1 MEAFW
6 SRLCFNGIVDD
17 ERAAIRICMTESGA
31 FTEPGWELYRTFLAV
46 VREGSLSG
54 AARALGLT
62 QPTAGRH
69 VDALEQALGLSLF
82 IRTQQGLSPT
92 EAALSLRPFAESLE
106 STSAALLR
114 AASSQGE
121 GVRGTVRITASEVVA
136 VEVLPPILAD
146 LHAAYPE
153 LTIELVPS
161 NRLEDLLRRE
171 ADIAVRMQPP
181 TQGVLVARQL
191 GGIELG
197 AFAHRRYLERRGVPA
212 TLGDLAGH
220 TLIGYD
226 KENAFLRSVRAQLPW
241 IQRHRFAL
249 RTDSDLAAIAALRAG
264 FGIGFCQVGL
274 AQRNPDLVRLFV
286 DEVSITLD
294 TWLAMHEDLRDSPR
308 CRAVFD
314 ALAEGL
320 RRYINGN

>member
-1 MEAFW
+1 MSEP
-6 SRLCFNGIVDD
+6 RV
-17 ERAAIRICMTESGA
+17 

-69 VDALEQALGLSLF
+69 VDALEQALGLPLF

-92 EAALSLRPFAESLE
+92 EVALSLRPFAESLE

-114 AASSQGE
+114 AASSHGE

-153 LTIELVPS
+153 LTLELVPS
-161 NRLEDLLRRE
+161 NRMEDLLRRE

-181 TQGVLVARQL
+181 TQGVLIARHI

-197 AFAHRRYLERRGVPA
+197 VYGHRRYLERRGVPA
-212 TLGDLAGH
+212 TLGDLTGH

-226 KENAFLRSVRAQLPW
+226 KESAFLRSVRAQLPW
-241 IQRHRFAL
+241 AQRNRFAL

-274 AQRNPDLVRLFV
+274 AQHNPDLVRLFA
-286 DEVSITLD
+286 DEVSIVLD

-308 CRAVFD
+308 CRVVFD
-314 ALAEGL
+314 ALATGL
-320 RRYINGN
+320 RRYIDGE

>member
-1 MEAFW
+1 MGSEAF
-6 SRLCFNGIVDD
+6 S
-17 ERAAIRICMTESGA
+17 
-31 FTEPGWELYRTFLAV
+31 EPGWELYRTFLAV

-54 AARALGLT
+54 AARVLGLT

-69 VDALEQALGLSLF
+69 VDALEQALGLTLF

-106 STSAALLR
+106 ATSAALLR

-121 GVRGTVRITASEVVA
+121 GVRGTVRITASDVVA
-136 VEVLPPILAD
+136 VEVLPPILTD

-153 LTIELVPS
+153 LAIELVPS
-161 NRLEDLLRRE
+161 NRMEDLLRRE
-171 ADIAVRMQPP
+171 ADIAVRMQRPS
-181 TQGVLVARQL
+181 QGVLVARHI

-197 AFAHRRYLERRGVPA
+197 VYAHRRYLKQRGTPA
-212 TLGDLAGH
+212 ALDDLASH

-226 KENAFLRSVRAQLPW
+226 KESAFLRSMRAQLPW
-241 IQRHRFAL
+241 VQRSRFAL

-264 FGIGFCQVGL
+264 FGVGFCQVGL
-274 AQRNPDLVRLFV
+274 ARRNPDLVRLFAA
-286 DEVSITLD
+286 EVSITLD

-308 CRAVFD
+308 CRVVFD
-314 ALAEGL
+314 ALAAGL
-320 RRYINGN
+320 ARYINGD

>member
-1 MEAFW
+1 ME
-6 SRLCFNGIVDD
+6 SK
-17 ERAAIRICMTESGA
+17 A

-226 KENAFLRSVRAQLPW
+226 KENAFLRSMRAQLPW
-241 IQRHRFAL
+241 IQRNRFAL

-274 AQRNPDLVRLFV
+274 ARRNPELVRLFV

-314 ALAEGL
+314 ALAVGL
-320 RRYINGN
+320 QRYINGV

>member
-6 SRLCFNGIVDD
+6 SCLCFNGIVDD
-17 ERAAIRICMTESGA
+17 ERATIQICMMGSGSYA
-31 FTEPGWELYRTFLAV
+31 EPGWELYRTFLAV

-82 IRTQQGLSPT
+82 VRTQQGLSPT

-106 STSAALLR
+106 ATSAALLR

-146 LHAAYPE
+146 LHATYPE
-153 LTIELVPS
+153 LTLELVPS
-161 NRLEDLLRRE
+161 NRMEDLLRRE

-181 TQGVLVARQL
+181 SQGVLVARHI

-197 AFAHRRYLERRGVPA
+197 VYGHRRYLERRGVPA

-241 IQRHRFAL
+241 VQRNRFAL

-264 FGIGFCQVGL
+264 FGIGFCQEGL
-274 AQRNPDLVRLFV
+274 AQRNPELVRLFA

-314 ALAEGL
+314 ALAMGL
-320 RRYINGN
+320 QRYIHGD

>member
-1 MEAFW
+1 
-6 SRLCFNGIVDD
+6 
-17 ERAAIRICMTESGA
+17 MTESGA

-161 NRLEDLLRRE
+161 NRLEDLLRSCRWSC
-171 ADIAVRMQPP
+171 RFSP
-181 TQGVLVARQL
+181 TPGSA
-191 GGIELG
+191 
-197 AFAHRRYLERRGVPA
+197 
-212 TLGDLAGH
+212 
-220 TLIGYD
+220 
-226 KENAFLRSVRAQLPW
+226 
-241 IQRHRFAL
+241 
-249 RTDSDLAAIAALRAG
+249 
-264 FGIGFCQVGL
+264 
-274 AQRNPDLVRLFV
+274 
-286 DEVSITLD
+286 
-294 TWLAMHEDLRDSPR
+294 
-308 CRAVFD
+308 
-314 ALAEGL
+314 
-320 RRYINGN
+320 

>member
-6 SRLCFNGIVDD
+6 ACLCFNGIVDIK
-17 ERAAIRICMTESGA
+17 RAAIQICMDRS
-31 FTEPGWELYRTFLAV
+31 EPGWELYRTFLAV

-62 QPTAGRH
+62 QPTVGRH
-69 VDALEQALGLSLF
+69 VDALERALGMSLF

-106 STSAALLR
+106 ATSAALLR

-153 LTIELVPS
+153 LTLELVPS
-161 NRLEDLLRRE
+161 NRMEDLLRRE
-171 ADIAVRMQPP
+171 ADIAVRMHPP
-181 TQGVLVARQL
+181 SQGVLVARHL

-197 AFAHRRYLERRGVPA
+197 LFAHQRYLAQRGMP
-212 TLGDLAGH
+212 TTIEELAGH

-226 KENAFLRSVRAQLPW
+226 KENAFLRSMRAQFPW
-241 IQRHRFAL
+241 VQRNRFAL

-274 AQRNPDLVRLFV
+274 ARHNADLVRLFS
-286 DEVSITLD
+286 EQIAITLD

-308 CRAVFD
+308 CRVVFD
-314 ALAEGL
+314 ALATGL
-320 RRYINGN
+320 LRYINGD

>member
-1 MEAFW
+1 MDTA
-6 SRLCFNGIVDD
+6 
-17 ERAAIRICMTESGA
+17 
-31 FTEPGWELYRTFLAV
+31 EPGWELYRTFLAV

-69 VDALEQALGLSLF
+69 VDALERALGVALF

-92 EAALSLRPFAESLE
+92 EAALALRPFAESME
-106 STSAALLR
+106 ATSAALLR
-114 AASSQGE
+114 AASSHGD
-121 GVRGTVRITASEVVA
+121 GVRGTVRITASDVVA

-146 LHAAYPE
+146 LHAAHPE
-153 LTIELVPS
+153 LTIELAPS
-161 NRLEDLLRRE
+161 NRMEDLLRRE
-171 ADIAVRMQPP
+171 ADIAVRMQRPS
-181 TQGVLVARQL
+181 QGVLIARHV

-197 AFAHRRYLERRGVPA
+197 IYAHRRYLERHGAPA
-212 TLGDLAGH
+212 TVGDLAHH

-241 IQRHRFAL
+241 VQRSRFAL

-274 AQRNPDLVRLFV
+274 ARRNADLVRLFA
-286 DEVSITLD
+286 DQVSLTLD
-294 TWLAMHEDLRDSPR
+294 TWLAMHEDLRDSPH

-314 ALAEGL
+314 ALAAGL
-320 RRYINGN
+320 LRYISGD

>member
-6 SRLCFNGIVDD
+6 AQLCFNGIVDIK
-17 ERAAIRICMTESGA
+17 RTAIQICMSGS
-31 FTEPGWELYRTFLAV
+31 EPGWELYRTFLAV

-62 QPTAGRH
+62 QPTVGRH
-69 VDALEQALGLSLF
+69 VDALERALGMSLF
-82 IRTQQGLSPT
+82 LRTQQGLSPT

-106 STSAALLR
+106 ATSAALLR

-153 LTIELVPS
+153 LTLELVPS
-161 NRLEDLLRRE
+161 NRMEDLLRRE

-181 TQGVLVARQL
+181 SQGVLVARHI
-191 GGIELG
+191 GAIELG
-197 AFAHRRYLERRGVPA
+197 IFAHRRYLAQRGTPSTVEE
-212 TLGDLAGH
+212 LAAH

-226 KENAFLRSVRAQLPW
+226 KENAFLRSMRAQLPW
-241 IQRHRFAL
+241 VQRNRFAL

-264 FGIGFCQVGL
+264 FGIGFCQIGL
-274 AQRNPDLVRLFV
+274 VRNNADLVRLFG
-286 DEVSITLD
+286 DQISITLD

-308 CRAVFD
+308 CRVVFD
-314 ALAEGL
+314 ALATGL
-320 RRYINGN
+320 LRYINGD

>member
-6 SRLCFNGIVDD
+6 ARLCFNGIVDD
-17 ERAAIRICMTESGA
+17 EHAAIRICMTESGA

-121 GVRGTVRITASEVVA
+121 GVRGTVRVTASEVVA
-136 VEVLPPILAD
+136 VEVLPPILTD

-197 AFAHRRYLERRGVPA
+197 AFAHRRYLEQRGVPA
-212 TLGDLAGH
+212 TLGDLTGH

-226 KENAFLRSVRAQLPW
+226 KENAFLRGVRAQLPW
-241 IQRHRFAL
+241 IQRNRFAL

-314 ALAEGL
+314 ALAVGL
-320 RRYINGN
+320 QRYINGN